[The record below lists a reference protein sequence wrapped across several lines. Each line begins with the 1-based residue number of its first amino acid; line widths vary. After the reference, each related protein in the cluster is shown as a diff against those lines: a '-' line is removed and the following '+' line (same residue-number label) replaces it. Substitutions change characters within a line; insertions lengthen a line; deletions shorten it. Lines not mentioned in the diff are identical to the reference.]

1 MKPDAEHKKARLERF
16 DVPREAADLLVGPD
30 DPYLKAA
37 RSLGKARKVVK
48 RWQPH
53 TVRLCAYL
61 YAKGVGVTE
70 IGRIT
75 GLKRHTVY
83 VYLERWKEMTTVNPS
98 SRTDGEKVSPEMSRE
113 P

>member
-1 MKPDAEHKKARLERF
+1 MKLNGEHKKARLHKY

-37 RSLGKARKVVK
+37 RSLGKARQVMK

-61 YAKGVGVTE
+61 YSKGVGATE
-70 IGRIT
+70 ISRIT

-83 VYLERWKEMTTVNPS
+83 VYLERWEEMTRPTPKPTQPDTPT
-98 SRTDGEKVSPEMSRE
+98 RTSL
-113 P
+113 